1 MTSYGY
7 ASPYRSTPVV
17 LSALIAGNLIVLLLH
32 LMLGDYPIP
41 VREALL
47 AAVGGGDSKY
57 GFVVQTLR
65 LPRAL
70 VAFLAGAGLALS
82 GVLLQGIT
90 RNPLAAPGVVGLN
103 AGASLT
109 AVAAIIVFPSIPV
122 ALMPVAAFVGALSAG
137 ALSYVLAWRRGLS
150 PVRLLLV
157 GVGLSASAGAIVT
170 FLLTIG
176 KINDAKMAV
185 IWMTGSV
192 YGRSW
197 EHFWPLLPWLLVLLP
212 VSLLLAK
219 RLDVLQ
225 LGDDAARGLGSR
237 LELSR
242 GLLLLISIGLA
253 GSAVAMAGTIGFVG
267 LMAPHM
273 SRYAVGAASRR
284 VIPAAALLGGLIVML
299 ADLFGRIMLKP
310 IEIPCGIL
318 VAIVGAPYML
328 YLLYKKRRM

>member
-1 MTSYGY
+1 MTSFGY
-7 ASPYRSTPVV
+7 ASLYRSTPVV
-17 LSALIAGNLIVLLLH
+17 LSALVVCNLIVLLLH
-32 LMLGDYPIP
+32 LVLGDYPIP
-41 VREALL
+41 VGDALR
-47 AAVGGGDSKY
+47 AATGGGDPQY
-57 GFVVQTLR
+57 GFVVHTLR

-70 VAFLAGAGLALS
+70 VALLAGASLALS

-122 ALMPVAAFVGALSAG
+122 ALLPVAAFAGALSAG
-137 ALSYVLAWRRGLS
+137 TLSYVLAWRRGLS

-157 GVGLSASAGAIVT
+157 GVGISASAGAIVT

-176 KINDAKMAV
+176 KINDAKTAV
-185 IWMTGSV
+185 VWMTGSV

-197 EHFWPLLPWLLVLLP
+197 EHFWPLLPWLLALLP
-212 VSLLLAK
+212 LSLLLAK
-219 RLDVLQ
+219 QLDLLQ
-225 LGDDAARGLGSR
+225 LGDDMARGLGSR

-242 GLLLLISIGLA
+242 GILLLIGISLA

-273 SRYAVGAASRR
+273 SRYLIGAGSRR
-284 VIPAAALLGGLIVML
+284 LIPAAALMGGLIVML
-299 ADLFGRIMLKP
+299 ADLFGRIMLRP

-318 VAIVGAPYML
+318 IAIVGAPYML
-328 YLLYKKRRM
+328 YLLYKKRHR